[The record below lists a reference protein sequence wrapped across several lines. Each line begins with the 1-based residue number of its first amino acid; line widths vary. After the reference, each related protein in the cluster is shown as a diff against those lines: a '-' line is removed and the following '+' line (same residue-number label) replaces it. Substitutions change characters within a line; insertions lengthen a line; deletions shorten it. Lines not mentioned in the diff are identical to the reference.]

1 MTNDEK
7 LITAVYN
14 VTSESLLKLVKEKCA
29 PDYLLR
35 QIAEEC
41 AELAQAALK
50 LIRSRNG
57 ETPVRVE
64 VAMRKYLEELAD
76 VLTMTELAFEDLD
89 QMQRNEVGEIT
100 HFKVKRM
107 KERLEKG
114 YN

>member
-7 LITAVYN
+7 FITAQYN
-14 VTSESLLKLVKEKCA
+14 VTSESLVKLVKEKCS

-35 QIAEEC
+35 QVAEEC
-41 AELAQAALK
+41 AELAQACLK

-57 ETPVRVE
+57 ETPVRLE
-64 VAMRKYLEELAD
+64 VATGKYLEELAD

-107 KERLEKG
+107 RERLE
-114 YN
+114 NRV